1 MTKSSFHRTAGFPKV
16 EIFTSIAFLFW
27 RQREGGGEMCPR
39 GAVLIV
45 PWQINSLQFEI
56 SYKQTMGTE
65 QLNAGVQIWPKW
77 RSRGRFSTSAKLLMT
92 RTEDSEDVWI
102 ALAEPGSTCTLRL
115 AAKSPEINTMYGRI
129 LHTLYIYISE
139 RSGDVKAARRL
150 AHFSQLLLCSRD
162 TESERHSLIH
172 SRRLLKSELSK
183 RL

>member
-129 LHTLYIYISE
+129 LPNPPTHYIYIYLRGQEMWRLPAGWHISHSFFFALE
-139 RSGDVKAARRL
+139 TLSQRGTRSFILGG
-150 AHFSQLLLCSRD
+150 C
-162 TESERHSLIH
+162 
-172 SRRLLKSELSK
+172 
-183 RL
+183 